1 MREASSN
8 EASSNSTVSDSAR
21 SASDSLHSYVQWF
34 DGALTPAF
42 CKQMIDSF
50 EQMRDAQTPN
60 GRGYRA
66 GLENSSWVELN
77 LTPIA
82 DKAFLGFFLAEIDK
96 YLAEYNMR
104 LKLTLPIPSGPTDD
118 LRLKRY
124 RAGTDDN
131 FEPHYDATSHKS
143 ERYLVFL
150 WYLNDVADGGET
162 EFCDLGIKVSARA
175 GRLLMF
181 PPYWMFQH
189 AGLPPKSNDKYIVST
204 YLMF

>member
-1 MREASSN
+1 MPDAK
-8 EASSNSTVSDSAR
+8 STAGDRHV
-21 SASDSLHSYVQWF
+21 DSLRNYVQVF
-34 DGALTPAF
+34 DNALAPEF

-50 EQMRDAQTPN
+50 EQMHAAQTPN

-66 GLENSSWVELN
+66 GLENSSWMELN

-82 DKAFLGFFLAEIDK
+82 DKAFLGFFFAEIDK
-96 YLAEYNMR
+96 YLAKYNAAMR
-104 LKLTLPIPSGPTDD
+104 LTLPIPTGPLDD

-131 FEPHYDATSHKS
+131 FEPHFDANSNKS
-143 ERYLVFL
+143 QRYLVFL
-150 WYLNDVADGGET
+150 WYLNDVTEGGET
-162 EFCDLGIKVSARA
+162 EFCDLGIKVPARA